1 MIGATSMAGYQNET
15 KRHFQTR
22 QLDKD
27 MAAAAEAADRV
38 TPAESQARMKAE
50 GRGLIIVL
58 ALLVLLLCYLLGVF
72 G

>member
-1 MIGATSMAGYQNET
+1 MAGHQNET

-27 MAAAAEAADRV
+27 MATAAQAASRV
-38 TPAESQARMKAE
+38 TPAKSHARMKAE

-58 ALLVLLLCYLLGVF
+58 ALLVLVLCYLLGVF

>member
-1 MIGATSMAGYQNET
+1 MAGYQNET

-27 MAAAAEAADRV
+27 MAAAAEAAGLV

>member
-1 MIGATSMAGYQNET
+1 MAGYQNET

-27 MAAAAEAADRV
+27 MGEAAEAAGRV
-38 TPAESQARMKAE
+38 TPAESHARMKAE

-58 ALLVLLLCYLLGVF
+58 ALLVVLLCYLLGVF
-72 G
+72 S

>member
-1 MIGATSMAGYQNET
+1 MAGYQNET

-27 MAAAAEAADRV
+27 MADAAEAAGHV
-38 TPAESQARMKAE
+38 TRADSHAPMKAE

-58 ALLVLLLCYLLGVF
+58 ALLVVLLCYLLGVF

>member
-1 MIGATSMAGYQNET
+1 MAGYQNET

-27 MAAAAEAADRV
+27 MAEAAEAVGRV
-38 TPAESQARMKAE
+38 APAESHARMKTE
-50 GRGLIIVL
+50 RRGLIIVL
-58 ALLVLLLCYLLGVF
+58 ALLVVLLCYLLGVF

>member
-1 MIGATSMAGYQNET
+1 MAGYQNET

-27 MAAAAEAADRV
+27 MADAAQAVGRV
-38 TPAESQARMKAE
+38 TPAESHARMKAE
-50 GRGLIIVL
+50 RRGLIIVL
-58 ALLVLLLCYLLGVF
+58 ALLVVLLCYLLGVF

>member
-1 MIGATSMAGYQNET
+1 MAAHSNET

-22 QLDKD
+22 QLEKD
-27 MAAAAEAADRV
+27 MADAAQAVGRV
-38 TPAESQARMKAE
+38 TPAKSHARMKAE

-58 ALLVLLLCYLLGVF
+58 ALLVILLCYLLGVF

>member
-1 MIGATSMAGYQNET
+1 MAGYQNET

-27 MAAAAEAADRV
+27 MAAAAEAAGRV

-58 ALLVLLLCYLLGVF
+58 ALLVLLLCSRLGVF

>member
-1 MIGATSMAGYQNET
+1 MAGYQNET

-27 MAAAAEAADRV
+27 MAEAAEAAGRV
-38 TPAESQARMKAE
+38 APAQSHARMKAE

-58 ALLVLLLCYLLGVF
+58 ALLVVLLCYLLGVF

>member
-1 MIGATSMAGYQNET
+1 MAGHQNET

-27 MAAAAEAADRV
+27 MAEAAEAAGRV
-38 TPAESQARMKAE
+38 TTAEGQARMKAE
-50 GRGLIIVL
+50 RRGLIIVL